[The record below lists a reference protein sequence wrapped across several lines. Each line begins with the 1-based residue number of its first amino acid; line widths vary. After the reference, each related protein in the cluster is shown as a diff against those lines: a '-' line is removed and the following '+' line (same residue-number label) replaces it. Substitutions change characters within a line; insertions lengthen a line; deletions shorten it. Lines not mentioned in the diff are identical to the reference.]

1 MNKRA
6 LLLFVLFLSATCL
19 RAQQPETV
27 IAKAF
32 YKFSHI
38 RDTTNLNKVSE
49 DNMVLML
56 GPTSS
61 VYKSFNRMISDSVMR
76 ANIDKVKTGT
86 PPPGLGKYGSGT
98 EVYLYTA
105 SKKAQQTDAMVEN
118 YLYDIQY
125 PEINWQIT
133 ADTTTISG
141 IKCQK
146 ATGTWKGRTY
156 EAWFS
161 PEIPFHSGPWKLNGL
176 PGLIISASDTKKQVR
191 FDFAGFQ
198 KYNGAPIEISAAK
211 QIVKTTEPEY
221 KKLREA
227 FLENPTAFMKTVMP
241 EIQSITLSTPYVRK
255 PAINNPIELEKK

>member
-1 MNKRA
+1 MNKQA
-6 LLLFVLFLSATCL
+6 LLLCFLLLSARCL
-19 RAQQPETV
+19 QAQQPETV
-27 IAKAF
+27 VAKAF

-38 RDTTNLNKVSE
+38 KDTSNLSKVSE

-61 VYKSFNRMISDSVMR
+61 VYKSFNRMITDSVMR
-76 ANIDKVKTGT
+76 ANIDKVKSGN
-86 PPPGLGKYGSGT
+86 PMPGLGKYGSGS
-98 EVYLYTA
+98 EVYLYTS
-105 SKKAQQTDAMVEN
+105 SKKAQQADAMVEN
-118 YLYDIQY
+118 YLYEIQY

-146 ATGTWKGRTY
+146 ASGSWKGRTY

-176 PGLIISASDTKKQVR
+176 PGLIISASDSKKQVR

-198 KYNGAPIEISAAK
+198 KYNGTPIEISPAK
-211 QIVKTTEPEY
+211 EVVKTTEAEY

-227 FLENPTAFMKTVMP
+227 FLESPTAFMKTIMP
-241 EIQSITLSTPYVRK
+241 EIKSITLSTPYVRK

>member
-1 MNKRA
+1 MNKQA
-6 LLLFVLFLSATCL
+6 FLFFFLLLSASSL
-19 RAQQPETV
+19 HAQQPETV
-27 IAKAF
+27 VAKAF

-76 ANIDKVKTGT
+76 ANIDKVKTGN
-86 PPPGLGKYGSGT
+86 PVPGKYGSGT

-105 SKKAQQTDAMVEN
+105 SKKAQQADAMVEN
-118 YLYDIQY
+118 YLYEIQY

-146 ATGTWKGRTY
+146 ATGTWKGRIY

-198 KYNGAPIEISAAK
+198 KYGGVPIEISPAK
-211 QIVKTTEPEY
+211 QVVKTTETEY

-227 FLENPTAFMKTVMP
+227 FLENPTAFMKTVIP
-241 EIQSITLSTPYVRK
+241 EIQNITLSTPYVRK